1 MRVALLKKNKIVFI
15 PFPCA
20 GFADDTL
27 PFYIV
32 TFNSGI
38 KVTEEMKFVASRRI
52 CRYKLV
58 N

>member
-1 MRVALLKKNKIVFI
+1 MRVALLKENKIVFI

-38 KVTEEMKFVASRRI
+38 KVTKEMKFVASRRI
-52 CRYKLV
+52 CR
-58 N
+58 